1 MTRRF
6 AYLDNLRVL
15 LVVGVIA
22 VHAAITYGL
31 DGSWYLESYEQMAG
45 VVVAA
50 VTVVLGVGWL
60 FGLGLF
66 FLIAGR
72 LSGPSLERKGAVRFA
87 RERLVRLGI
96 PLLGYTLLVS
106 PFLEYIDY
114 RFNAH
119 GEEALWPFVGRQV
132 WHLAP
137 GPTWLLEALLVF
149 SLAYALLRRLSRQAE
164 VSAWGPLRTA
174 EVAAV
179 AVALALISFVVRFA
193 FPLGSEQFHLQL
205 SVFPQY
211 AMMFALG
218 AAAGRRG
225 WLETFMPRLA
235 RRCAATGALAALA
248 LPGLMIAGGFFGDGG
263 EHRFEGGWH
272 WQAAALALDEAVLAT
287 CVSLWAVQHFRRRR
301 NTLGPLAR
309 RMAPAAYGAFIIHPP
324 VLVGLA
330 LAAQHTPLP
339 AELKFIAVLAAAVAA
354 SFGLAALGSRI
365 RHIGAIIGSPSTAPS
380 PAKAWPWMGEPR
392 EHGRIIAAVSQS
404 QSEASVSDRATFS
417 RARIRA
423 PQRAV

>member
-22 VHAAITYGL
+22 MHAAITYGL

-50 VTVVLGVGWL
+50 VTIVLGVGWL

-72 LSGPSLERKGAVRFA
+72 LSGPSLERKGPGRFA
-87 RERLVRLGI
+87 RERLVRLGL

-106 PFLEYIDY
+106 PFLEYVDY

-119 GEEALWPFVGRQV
+119 GEETLWPFVGRQV

-137 GPTWLLEALLVF
+137 GPTWFLEALLVF
-149 SLAYALLRRLSRQAE
+149 SLAYALMPRPSWKAAVHARE
-164 VSAWGPLRTA
+164 PLRVR

-179 AVALALISFVVRFA
+179 AVAMALISFAVRFA

-211 AMMFALG
+211 AILFALG
-218 AAAGRRG
+218 AAAGRRR
-225 WLETFMPRLA
+225 WLETFTPGLT
-235 RRCAATGALAALA
+235 RRCAAAGALAALA
-248 LPGLMIAGGFFGDGG
+248 LPVLLTAGGFFADGG

-309 RMAPAAYGAFIIHPP
+309 RMTPAAYGAFIIHPP

-330 LAAQHTPLP
+330 LAAQPTPLP
-339 AELKFIAVLAAAVAA
+339 AELKFTAVLAAAVAA
-354 SFGLAALGSRI
+354 SFGLAALGSRT
-365 RHIGAIIGSPSTAPS
+365 RHIDAIIGSPSTAPS
-380 PAKAWPWMGEPR
+380 PANA
-392 EHGRIIAAVSQS
+392 
-404 QSEASVSDRATFS
+404 
-417 RARIRA
+417 
-423 PQRAV
+423 

>member
-1 MTRRF
+1 MTTRF

-15 LVVGVIA
+15 LVIGVVA

-31 DGSWYLESYEQMAG
+31 DGSWYLESYDKMAG
-45 VVVAA
+45 LLLAA
-50 VTVVLGVGWL
+50 VTVVLGIGWL

-72 LSGPSLERKGAVRFA
+72 LSGPSLERKGAGRFA
-87 RERLVRLGI
+87 RERLIRLGL

-106 PFLEYIDY
+106 PFLEYVDY

-119 GEEALWPFVGRQV
+119 GEEALWPFVSRQI
-132 WHLAP
+132 WHFAP
-137 GPTWLLEALLVF
+137 GPTWFLEALLVF
-149 SLAYALLRRLSRQAE
+149 SLAYALLRRLPRRAAVHARE
-164 VSAWGPLRTA
+164 PLRGREIA
-174 EVAAV
+174 AAV
-179 AVALALISFVVRFA
+179 LVLALISFAVRFA

-211 AMMFALG
+211 GILFALG

-225 WLETFMPRLA
+225 WLETFTPDLA
-235 RRCAATGALAALA
+235 RRCAAAGALAVLA
-248 LPGLMIAGGFFGDGG
+248 LLGLLIAGGFFADGG

-272 WQAAALALDEAVLAT
+272 WQAGALALDEAVLAT
-287 CVSLWAVQHFRRRR
+287 CVSLWAIQHFRRRR

-330 LAAQHTPLP
+330 LAAQPTPLP
-339 AELKFIAVLAAAVAA
+339 AELKFTAVLAATVAA
-354 SFGLAALGSRI
+354 SFGLAALGGRT
-365 RHIGAIIGSPSTAPS
+365 RHIGLIIGSPRTAPH
-380 PAKAWPWMGEPR
+380 PANA
-392 EHGRIIAAVSQS
+392 
-404 QSEASVSDRATFS
+404 
-417 RARIRA
+417 
-423 PQRAV
+423 

>member
-6 AYLDNLRVL
+6 AYLDNLKVL

-31 DGSWYLESYEQMAG
+31 DGSWYLESYDEMAD

-50 VTVVLGVGWL
+50 VGVVLSVGWL

-72 LSGPSLERKGAVRFA
+72 LSGPSLERKGAGRFA

-106 PFLEYIDY
+106 PFLEYVDY
-114 RFNAH
+114 RWNAH
-119 GEEALWPFVGRQV
+119 GQEALWPFVSRQV

-137 GPTWLLEALLVF
+137 GPTWFLEALLVF
-149 SLAYALLRRLSRQAE
+149 SLAYALLRRLSRKAHLLARE
-164 VSAWGPLRTA
+164 PLRA
-174 EVAAV
+174 RDVAAV
-179 AVALALISFVVRFA
+179 VVALALISFAVRFA

-211 AMMFALG
+211 AILFALG

-225 WLETFMPRLA
+225 WLETFTPCLA
-235 RRCAATGALAALA
+235 RRCAAAGAVAALA
-248 LPGLMIAGGFFGDGG
+248 LPGLLIAGGFFADGG

-301 NTLGPLAR
+301 DTLGPLAR

-330 LAAQHTPLP
+330 LAAQPTPLP
-339 AELKFIAVLAAAVAA
+339 AELKFTAVLAAAVAA
-354 SFGLAALGSRI
+354 SFGLAALGART
-365 RHIGAIIGSPSTAPS
+365 RHVAAIIGAPGIAPS
-380 PAKAWPWMGEPR
+380 PANA
-392 EHGRIIAAVSQS
+392 
-404 QSEASVSDRATFS
+404 
-417 RARIRA
+417 
-423 PQRAV
+423 

>member
-6 AYLDNLRVL
+6 AYLDNLKIL

-22 VHAAITYGL
+22 MHAAITYGL
-31 DGSWYLESYEQMAG
+31 DGSWYLESYEEMAG

-72 LSGPSLERKGAVRFA
+72 LTAPSLERKGAGRFA
-87 RERLVRLGI
+87 RQRLFRLGV

-106 PFLEYIDY
+106 PFLEYVDY

-137 GPTWLLEALLVF
+137 GPTWFLEALLVF
-149 SLAYALLRRLSRQAE
+149 SLAYALLRRLSRKAAIHARE
-164 VSAWGPLRTA
+164 PLRA
-174 EVAAV
+174 HEVAAV
-179 AVALALISFVVRFA
+179 AVTLALISFAVRFA

-211 AMMFALG
+211 AILFALG

-225 WLETFMPRLA
+225 WLETFTPRLA
-235 RRCAATGALAALA
+235 RRCAAAGVLAALA
-248 LPGLMIAGGFFGDGG
+248 LPVLLIAGGFFADSGG
-263 EHRFEGGWH
+263 HRFEGGWH
-272 WQAAALALDEAVLAT
+272 WQAAALAFDEAVLAT
-287 CVSLWAVQHFRRRR
+287 CVSLWAVQHFRRRC
-301 NTLGPLAR
+301 NALGSLAQ

-330 LAAQHTPLP
+330 LAAQPIPLP
-339 AELKFIAVLAAAVAA
+339 AELKFTAVLAAAIAA
-354 SFGLAALGSRI
+354 SFGLAALGSRT
-365 RHIGAIIGSPSTAPS
+365 RHIAAIIGSPGIAPRLS
-380 PAKAWPWMGEPR
+380 SA
-392 EHGRIIAAVSQS
+392 
-404 QSEASVSDRATFS
+404 
-417 RARIRA
+417 
-423 PQRAV
+423 

>member
-22 VHAAITYGL
+22 MHAAITYGL

-50 VTVVLGVGWL
+50 VTIVLGVGWL

-72 LSGPSLERKGAVRFA
+72 LSGPSLERKGAGRFT
-87 RERLVRLGI
+87 RERLVRLGL

-119 GEEALWPFVGRQV
+119 GDEALWPFVGRQV
-132 WHLAP
+132 WHFAP
-137 GPTWLLEALLVF
+137 GPTWFLEALLVF
-149 SLAYALLRRLSRQAE
+149 SLAYALLPRPSWNAAVHARE
-164 VSAWGPLRTA
+164 PLRA
-174 EVAAV
+174 REVGAV
-179 AVALALISFVVRFA
+179 AVAMALISFAVRFA

-211 AMMFALG
+211 AILFALG
-218 AAAGRRG
+218 AAAGRHR
-225 WLETFMPRLA
+225 WLETFTPRLT
-235 RRCAATGALAALA
+235 RRCAAAGALAALA
-248 LPGLMIAGGFFGDGG
+248 LPVLLVAGGFFADGG
-263 EHRFEGGWH
+263 EHRFAGGWH

-309 RMAPAAYGAFIIHPP
+309 RMTPAAYGAFIIHPP
-324 VLVGLA
+324 VLVALA
-330 LAAQHTPLP
+330 LAAQPTPLP
-339 AELKFIAVLAAAVAA
+339 AELKFTAVLAAAVAA
-354 SFGLAALGSRI
+354 SFGLAALGSRT

-380 PAKAWPWMGEPR
+380 PANA
-392 EHGRIIAAVSQS
+392 
-404 QSEASVSDRATFS
+404 
-417 RARIRA
+417 
-423 PQRAV
+423 

>member
-1 MTRRF
+1 MTRRV

-15 LVVGVIA
+15 LVIGVIA

-72 LSGPSLERKGAVRFA
+72 LSAPALERKGAGRFA
-87 RERLVRLGI
+87 RERLVRLGL

-106 PFLEYIDY
+106 PFLEYVDY

-119 GEEALWPFVGRQV
+119 GEEAVWPFVGRQI
-132 WHLAP
+132 WHFAP
-137 GPTWLLEALLVF
+137 GPTWFLEALLIF
-149 SLAYALLRRLSRQAE
+149 SLAYALLRRLSPNAALHARD
-164 VSAWGPLRTA
+164 PLRA
-174 EVAAV
+174 REVAPI
-179 AVALALISFVVRFA
+179 AVALALISFAVRFT

-211 AMMFALG
+211 AILFALG
-218 AAAGRRG
+218 AAAARRG
-225 WLETFMPRLA
+225 WLETFTPALA
-235 RRCAATGALAALA
+235 RRCAAAGALAALA
-248 LPGLMIAGGFFGDGG
+248 LPVLLLAGGFVAGG
-263 EHRFEGGWH
+263 GQHRFQGGWH

-301 NTLGPLAR
+301 NTIGPLAR
-309 RMAPAAYGAFIIHPP
+309 RMAPAAYGAFLIHPP
-324 VLVGLA
+324 VLIGLA
-330 LAAQHTPLP
+330 LAAQPTPLP
-339 AELKFIAVLAAAVAA
+339 AELKFTAVLAAAVAA
-354 SFGLAALGSRI
+354 SFGLAALGGRT
-365 RHIGAIIGSPSTAPS
+365 RHISTIIGSPSTAPR
-380 PAKAWPWMGEPR
+380 PANA
-392 EHGRIIAAVSQS
+392 
-404 QSEASVSDRATFS
+404 
-417 RARIRA
+417 
-423 PQRAV
+423 

>member
-6 AYLDNLRVL
+6 AYLDDLRVL

-31 DGSWYLESYEQMAG
+31 DGSWYLESYEEMAG

-72 LSGPSLERKGAVRFA
+72 LSGPSLERKGAGRFA
-87 RERLVRLGI
+87 RERLVRLGL

-106 PFLEYIDY
+106 PFLEYVDY

-132 WHLAP
+132 WHFAP
-137 GPTWLLEALLVF
+137 GPTWFLEALLVF
-149 SLAYALLRRLSRQAE
+149 SLAYALLRRLSRKAAVQARE
-164 VSAWGPLRTA
+164 PLRA
-174 EVAAV
+174 REIAAV
-179 AVALALISFVVRFA
+179 AVAMALISFAVRFA

-211 AMMFALG
+211 AILFALG

-225 WLETFMPRLA
+225 WLETFTPRLA
-235 RRCAATGALAALA
+235 RRCAAAGALAALA
-248 LPGLMIAGGFFGDGG
+248 LPVLLIAGGFFAAGG

-330 LAAQHTPLP
+330 LAAQPTPLP
-339 AELKFIAVLAAAVAA
+339 TELKFAAVLAAAVAA
-354 SFGLAALGSRI
+354 SFGLAAVGGRT
-365 RHIGAIIGSPSTAPS
+365 RHLGAIIGSPRTAPG
-380 PAKAWPWMGEPR
+380 PTNA
-392 EHGRIIAAVSQS
+392 
-404 QSEASVSDRATFS
+404 
-417 RARIRA
+417 
-423 PQRAV
+423 